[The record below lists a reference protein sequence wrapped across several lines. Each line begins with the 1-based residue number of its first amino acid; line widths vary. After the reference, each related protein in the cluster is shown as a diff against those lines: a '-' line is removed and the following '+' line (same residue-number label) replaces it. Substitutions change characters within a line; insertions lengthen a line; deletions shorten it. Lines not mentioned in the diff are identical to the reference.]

1 MKYDQINIAHQWNSS
16 YKVFCQQIRV
26 FFSKNI
32 LFFFFRNVMT
42 VPVIDGIDHKTFE
55 YRPVYQEGHLY
66 RGIFE
71 WGMLYKENELPRREA
86 KARAHDSMP
95 YRYNFYFKSFIYN
108 FIIVVQCF
116 SSSFISFMRLTDHLH
131 TLVAYSR

>member
-1 MKYDQINIAHQWNSS
+1 MNFLQ
-16 YKVFCQQIRV
+16 
-26 FFSKNI
+26 NI
-32 LFFFFRNVMT
+32 LFFSRNVMT

-86 KARAHDSMP
+86 KTRAHDSMP
-95 YRYNFYFKSFIYN
+95 YKCDPYFKLY
-108 FIIVVQCF
+108 IIL
-116 SSSFISFMRLTDHLH
+116 SSSKFLICYFSVRDNLPDHLH
-131 TLVAYSR
+131 TLVVCSR

>member
-1 MKYDQINIAHQWNSS
+1 
-16 YKVFCQQIRV
+16 
-26 FFSKNI
+26 
-32 LFFFFRNVMT
+32 MT

-86 KARAHDSMP
+86 KTRAHDSMP
-95 YRYNFYFKSFIYN
+95 YRCNFYFCS
-108 FIIVVQCF
+108 VLR
-116 SSSFISFMRLTDHLH
+116 SSVLSLFFLFNISFMVLRLTDHLR
-131 TLVAYSR
+131 TLAAYSR

>member
-1 MKYDQINIAHQWNSS
+1 MLHLIIYNWFKIKYRMHSKRKFNYFLCSQKR
-16 YKVFCQQIRV
+16 KVIRICT
-26 FFSKNI
+26 FKYI
-32 LFFFFRNVMT
+32 PIFRNVMT

-86 KARAHDSMP
+86 KTRAHNSMP
-95 YRYNFYFKSFIYN
+95 YRYNFYFVNRADI
-108 FIIVVQCF
+108 FII
-116 SSSFISFMRLTDHLH
+116 I
-131 TLVAYSR
+131 

>member
-1 MKYDQINIAHQWNSS
+1 
-16 YKVFCQQIRV
+16 
-26 FFSKNI
+26 
-32 LFFFFRNVMT
+32 MT

-86 KARAHDSMP
+86 KTRAHDSMP
-95 YRYNFYFKSFIYN
+95 YRCNFYFCVDLLSSLLPLYLFSFQYHLIYE
-108 FIIVVQCF
+108 
-116 SSSFISFMRLTDHLH
+116 RLTDHLR
-131 TLVAYSR
+131 TLVAYSP